1 VVLLPLWL
9 QQYMGYTATDAGLVT
24 APVGLMAI
32 ILSPIVG
39 KTVHKVDPRR
49 YVTFAF
55 LTFGLVL
62 WLRSRFSTQADM
74 FTILVPTVIQGIA
87 MAFFFIPLTTITLSG
102 IAPDRI
108 PAASGLTNF
117 ARITA
122 GAMGTSIVTTVW
134 ENRAALHHAQLVE
147 YVQRGSEATQQA
159 LQVYRNAGMNAD
171 QALAQ
176 LNRVVDQQAFML
188 AANDVF
194 YASAALFMLLIPLV
208 WLTRPQRGGAGGAEA
223 AAGAH

>member
-1 VVLLPLWL
+1 
-9 QQYMGYTATDAGLVT
+9 
-24 APVGLMAI
+24 
-32 ILSPIVG
+32 
-39 KTVHKVDPRR
+39 
-49 YVTFAF
+49 
-55 LTFGLVL
+55 
-62 WLRSRFSTQADM
+62 
-74 FTILVPTVIQGIA
+74 
-87 MAFFFIPLTTITLSG
+87 
-102 IAPDRI
+102 
-108 PAASGLTNF
+108 
-117 ARITA
+117 
-122 GAMGTSIVTTVW
+122 MGTSIVTTVW

-159 LQVYRNAGMNAD
+159 LQVYRNAGMNAE